1 MTERDPEKAVP
12 APATMIA
19 EVRYDLPE
27 MLREI
32 EQERRDSSFAMET
45 LEQVEIRKL
54 FASRNRRHARDKK

>member
-1 MTERDPEKAVP
+1 MTQREPENA
-12 APATMIA
+12 APATAMMIA

-45 LEQVEIRKL
+45 LEQVEIRKM

>member
-1 MTERDPEKAVP
+1 MTERDPEKA
-12 APATMIA
+12 APATVMMIA

-27 MLREI
+27 LLREI
-32 EQERRDSSFAMET
+32 ELERRDSSFAMET